1 LIDGGFRR
9 VVILAE
15 HGMGLDDLNALANRL
30 DGEFSGRNIRVFYIS
45 DVYALARKE
54 IEQEIKASGQVAG
67 GHGGL
72 WDTSETMASDPS
84 AVRPDEFA
92 FGTSDQDGNGRPN
105 EAGFSGDPRQ
115 SNVALGRR
123 FGEKRITLAV
133 AEIRRDLGVAGPCR
147 R

>member
-1 LIDGGFRR
+1 MIDGGFRR

-72 WDTSETMASDPS
+72 
-84 AVRPDEFA
+84 
-92 FGTSDQDGNGRPN
+92 
-105 EAGFSGDPRQ
+105 
-115 SNVALGRR
+115 
-123 FGEKRITLAV
+123 
-133 AEIRRDLGVAGPCR
+133 
-147 R
+147 

>member
-1 LIDGGFRR
+1 
-9 VVILAE
+9 
-15 HGMGLDDLNALANRL
+15 
-30 DGEFSGRNIRVFYIS
+30 
-45 DVYALARKE
+45 
-54 IEQEIKASGQVAG
+54 
-67 GHGGL
+67 
-72 WDTSETMASDPS
+72 MAADPS